1 MMSNAIVFLTLLVT
15 VSLSADEWLSGT
27 WVLAERKLDRAVAA
41 ARASGDRVAEARLLA
56 KRAYLKLDR
65 SSYHRF
71 DSDGARRAIDEARV
85 AAEKAGDRAALASA
99 TQALARWHH
108 WRKLSGIGDWET
120 VDATIG
126 EALKIREEIGDEAG
140 LSESW
145 FYRGLVRQFQEDN
158 AAAREAFEKS
168 LRYAKDPLARSYGHR
183 HLGYIIQLGGDI
195 ETARMHYAK
204 SLELREQAGAHA
216 LVPFAM
222 NLLADFEMETT
233 KDRKRAKSLLAESAR
248 TARCS
253 KSWRALNAAEAK
265 LVELDPARAH
275 VHAKRALEAA
285 EKYGDTEMIE
295 EAKMLS
301 AAQHPPA
308 PRLQ

>member
-1 MMSNAIVFLTLLVT
+1 MTRNAIVFVILLAT

-27 WVLAERKLDRAVAA
+27 WILAERKLDRAIAS
-41 ARASGDRVAEARLLA
+41 ARGSGDRVAEARLLA
-56 KRAYLKLDR
+56 KRASLLLDR
-65 SSYHRF
+65 SSYHRL
-71 DSDGARRAIDEARV
+71 DSDGARRAIEEARAV
-85 AAEKAGDRAALASA
+85 AEATGDRAALASSI
-99 TQALARWHH
+99 QALARWHH

-140 LSESW
+140 LAESW

-168 LRYAKDPLARSYGHR
+168 LRYARDPLARSYGHR
-183 HLGYIIQLGGDI
+183 HLGYIIQLSGDI
-195 ETARMHYAK
+195 DSARKHYAK

-222 NLLADFEMETT
+222 NLLADFELETT
-233 KDRKRAKSLLAESAR
+233 KDRARAKSLLAESAR
-248 TARCS
+248 TARCA

-265 LVELDPARAH
+265 LAELDPARAH
-275 VHAKRALEAA
+275 VHARRALEAA
-285 EKYGDTEMIE
+285 QKYGDAEMIE
-295 EAKMLS
+295 EAKKLVAS
-301 AAQHPPA
+301 
-308 PRLQ
+308 RE